1 MSDSDNSAPAE
12 TASMGVN
19 EGAEAIAAILN
30 PPPPADKEPEGSL
43 EAEHVDTQEA
53 AETDGEADVSDE
65 DTVDQ
70 DEEQPEQEAV
80 EEPKYRLADGTEAT
94 LAEIEEWRK
103 GTLRQSDYTRKTQ
116 ELAATRKEL
125 ETHQAEIT
133 QKAQTFQQN
142 VDFAIQVAQ
151 ANLPAEPDQELLY
164 SDPIAY
170 IQEKAQ
176 YDARLGQLQH
186 LMGAKQ
192 EHEQALAAQR
202 AQAFKEWT
210 ESESKNLVERLPEL
224 KDPAKLTQFNAELAK
239 GIERYGFEA
248 KDLGQ
253 VYDHRLIL
261 LAKDAMAYQ
270 KLMAKKPVATQKAA
284 DAPPV
289 QQPGRRAGP
298 GEAQA
303 RAHQERMAKL
313 RSTGSLRDGADALLD
328 LIK

>member
-1 MSDSDNSAPAE
+1 MLDSDNSAPAE
-12 TASMGVN
+12 TASYGVR
-19 EGAEAIAAILN
+19 EGADAIAAILN
-30 PPPPADKEPEGSL
+30 PPPKVDKEIEGSL
-43 EAEHVDTQEA
+43 DAEHVETQETA
-53 AETDGEADVSDE
+53 DVEEADVSLD

-103 GTLRQSDYTRKTQ
+103 GNLRQSDYTRKTQ

-133 QKAQTFQQN
+133 QKAQAFQQN

-151 ANLPAEPDQELLY
+151 ANLPAEPDYSLLQT
-164 SDPIAY
+164 DPIAY
-170 IQEKAQ
+170 IQEKAE

-202 AQAFKEWT
+202 DQAFREWT
-210 ESESKNLVERLPEL
+210 QNESKNLVERLPEL
-224 KDPAKLTQFNAELAK
+224 KDPAKLQQFNAELAK

-248 KDLGQ
+248 KDLTS

-261 LAKDAMAYQ
+261 LAKDALAYQ
-270 KLMAKKPVATQKAA
+270 QLMAKKPVATQKAA

-298 GEAQA
+298 GEAAA
-303 RAHQERMAKL
+303 RAQKERLARL
-313 RSTGSLRDGADALLD
+313 RSTGTLRDGADALLNF
-328 LIK
+328 IK